1 MLSNHWVPNDLW
13 FAPTVIS
20 LLEIRLKLKVILQNL
35 GNKWRMVHFQS
46 IKRRKNRIWIDLSWI
61 MGKMIGNVLN
71 IQIFSLKPKR
81 NLKNLNTIPEHSQGL
96 SKYLFLFG
104 FTYLVIA
111 ENVKNPQ
118 KKWNKRGKLVGM
130 VHSLYNTLYYEILSW
145 SFCFNKLSFPFSEGN
160 REIVRDQVM

>member
-1 MLSNHWVPNDLW
+1 
-13 FAPTVIS
+13 
-20 LLEIRLKLKVILQNL
+20 
-35 GNKWRMVHFQS
+35 
-46 IKRRKNRIWIDLSWI
+46 

-111 ENVKNPQ
+111 ENVKNHGIKEANWLGGP
-118 KKWNKRGKLVGM
+118 
-130 VHSLYNTLYYEILSW
+130 YFI
-145 SFCFNKLSFPFSEGN
+145 
-160 REIVRDQVM
+160 

>member
-1 MLSNHWVPNDLW
+1 MTFNIIYLRSKYPYFISYRGCTVHWLPW
-13 FAPTVIS
+13 FEAIAFKLYGIDVKNLRFARRVIS
-20 LLEIRLKLKVILQNL
+20 SLEIRLNLGVILQNL

-61 MGKMIGNVLN
+61 MGKIIGNVLN

-118 KKWNKRGKLVGM
+118 KM
-130 VHSLYNTLYYEILSW
+130 E
-145 SFCFNKLSFPFSEGN
+145 
-160 REIVRDQVM
+160 